1 MSARERVARL
11 VMYYVYVIQS
21 QVDGKLYKG
30 FTSDLEKRIKA
41 HNQGEV
47 KSTRKRRPF
56 SLVYQEVFPSKSEAL
71 KREKF
76 LKGLK
81 GGKTLKSILN
91 NIPR

>member
-1 MSARERVARL
+1 
-11 VMYYVYVIQS
+11 MYYVYVIQS